1 MGRHTSTDL
10 NEEDFAL
17 GEADRLARQL
27 AEAFN
32 KDYERVDLAPEVSVH
47 RTIGGDDQ
55 PLYVFQLNVDL
66 ADDLPSEEY
75 PMGELQVL
83 ASALRAKVAGTDMDR
98 WRWLVSLGTKAG
110 AGRQ

>member
-32 KDYERVDLAPEVSVH
+32 KDYERADLAPEVSVH
-47 RTIGGDDQ
+47 RTIG
-55 PLYVFQLNVDL
+55 
-66 ADDLPSEEY
+66 E
-75 PMGELQVL
+75 M
-83 ASALRAKVAGTDMDR
+83 T
-98 WRWLVSLGTKAG
+98 SLSMCFSSMST
-110 AGRQ
+110 